1 MTIKIDDP
9 EIEHFFINELKSDV
23 KKFSEFILMNLE
35 KYKNQN
41 EFNITP
47 LDPKENSYKLQ
58 FNDIQEVDESSNP
71 FKDIEDV
78 TLYARKLRESSWR

>member
-1 MTIKIDDP
+1 MTIKIDNP

-35 KYKNQN
+35 KYRKQN

-47 LDPKENSYKLQ
+47 LDPQKNSYKLK
-58 FNDIQEVDESSNP
+58 FDDIEEVDESANP
-71 FKDIEDV
+71 FKDIDDV
-78 TLYARKLRESSWR
+78 AQYAQKLRENAWR

>member
-1 MTIKIDDP
+1 MTIKIDNP

-35 KYKNQN
+35 KYRKQN

-47 LDPKENSYKLQ
+47 LDPQKNSYKLK
-58 FNDIQEVDESSNP
+58 FDDIEEVDESANP
-71 FKDIEDV
+71 FKDIDDV
-78 TLYARKLRESSWR
+78 AQYARKLQENAWR

>member
-1 MTIKIDDP
+1 MTIKIDNP

-35 KYKNQN
+35 KYRKQN

-47 LDPKENSYKLQ
+47 LDPQKNSYKLK
-58 FNDIQEVDESSNP
+58 FDDIEEVDESANP
-71 FKDIEDV
+71 FKNIDNV
-78 TLYARKLRESSWR
+78 AQYAQKLRENAWR